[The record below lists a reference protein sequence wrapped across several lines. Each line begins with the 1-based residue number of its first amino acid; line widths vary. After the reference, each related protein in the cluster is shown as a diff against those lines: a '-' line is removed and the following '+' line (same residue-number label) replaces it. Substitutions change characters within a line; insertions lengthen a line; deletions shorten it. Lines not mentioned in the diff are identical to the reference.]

1 MDRLSLIKIDY
12 FSCFSKFHSRLL
24 IIVSLFFFISLAHD
38 HWFDTVLCKPFF
50 FCILSFVFFRFKIYS
65 LHSQFN
71 CVICSRF
78 VDFSPVSLRWVGRTG
93 SIGTIIDDNHHYI
106 IIVIASC
113 NSVKRLAEKKG
124 NGWREKNIFSFFWY
138 RWWKKMKVF
147 DYVFFRNSLV
157 WFRFMQRVQ
166 KERERERE
174 RWCHWWKY
182 DCYSMLFSR
191 FKLFVFKLLLFLFDI
206 LFYKCEFKCP

>member
-38 HWFDTVLCKPFF
+38 HWFDTVLCKPF

-93 SIGTIIDDNHHYI
+93 SIGTIIDDNHHYQININDHCQKAQTETAIQNNLPLPFLNIYLIFVISLYVI
-106 IIVIASC
+106 I
-113 NSVKRLAEKKG
+113 
-124 NGWREKNIFSFFWY
+124 
-138 RWWKKMKVF
+138 
-147 DYVFFRNSLV
+147 
-157 WFRFMQRVQ
+157 
-166 KERERERE
+166 
-174 RWCHWWKY
+174 
-182 DCYSMLFSR
+182 ML
-191 FKLFVFKLLLFLFDI
+191 I
-206 LFYKCEFKCP
+206 